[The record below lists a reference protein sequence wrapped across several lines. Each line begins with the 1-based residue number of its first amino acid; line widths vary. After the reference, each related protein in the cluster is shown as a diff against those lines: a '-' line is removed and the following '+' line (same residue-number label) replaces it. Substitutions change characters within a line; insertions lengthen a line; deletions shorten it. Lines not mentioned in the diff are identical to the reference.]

1 MGLEKILAISG
12 KPGLYELI
20 TQTRTGFVAS
30 SLIDGKRLS
39 LNLRSN
45 ISLLSEIAI
54 YTLTEEVPL
63 REVFKKIQEKE
74 NGKKTAVSHKDENV
88 KLEEYF
94 FDILPDYDE
103 DRVYVSDIKKV
114 IRWYNL
120 LVEKGHDNF
129 EAEAEAEKGKE
140 NEKEKSKG
148 KVAKEGKEVKE
159 EKEVKKETKKKKES
173 KKTDS
178 KSEKKTKSTVK
189 EKAKGKTE
197 DKVAKK
203 KSTK

>member
-54 YTLTEEVPL
+54 YTLSEEVPL

-74 NGKKTAVSHKDENV
+74 NGKQTAVSHKEENV

-129 EAEAEAEKGKE
+129 EAEAEEKKE
-140 NEKEKSKG
+140 NEKG
-148 KVAKEGKEVKE
+148 KVAKEEEEVKE
-159 EKEVKKETKKKKES
+159 IAKKEKENKKAES
-173 KKTDS
+173 KA
-178 KSEKKTKSTVK
+178 EKKPKSKAK
-189 EKAKGKTE
+189 EKPKGKVE
-197 DKVAKK
+197 NKVAKK